1 MMALTAAQAMDF
13 DFRQEMMESSVLRS
27 ELDELRRRYAADMKV
42 SQASGPRRRNRQ
54 ISARRKKSMAESD
67 KGLTLGKT

>member
-42 SQASGPRRRNRQ
+42 SQPSDPRRRNRQ
-54 ISARRKKSMAESD
+54 ISARCKKV
-67 KGLTLGKT
+67 